1 MPYAIKYYSFEG
13 RAGLK
18 ARVQR
23 KADGLWWDEVADA
36 WVAAESAN
44 CDIALAETATVGEY
58 SGQATFTPAAGT
70 LYDLWI
76 YAVAAP
82 LVVAEDTYRPGRK
95 TALQIINEVQQGLR
109 LPQDGAINRPH
120 AQLILSF
127 VNKTMDLM
135 KEAGVWDE
143 LKAAISLYTADGVS
157 LYYVNP
163 PNTESVDI
171 IRSLRIGDSPP
182 LVKASDTEFRE
193 LQRIHSGAKQQPLYY
208 RHYGRA
214 GRWLIIEVC
223 PTPDQAYR
231 LQGEILQRQE
241 KLAAADDVPLLDADT
256 IVMGALALAKAE
268 QGSDSTNES
277 AVFQAKITLQSGT
290 EAESNWGDVEPV

>member
-1 MPYAIKYYSFEG
+1 MPYEIKYYSFEG
-13 RAGLK
+13 RTGLT

-23 KADGLWWDEVADA
+23 KADNAWWDEVADA

-44 CDIALAETATVGEY
+44 CAIALAETSTQGEY
-58 SGQATFTPAAGT
+58 SGQATFTPAAGN

-76 YAVAAP
+76 YAGATP
-82 LVVAEDTYRPGRK
+82 LIVSEDTYRPGRK

-127 VNKTMDLM
+127 ANKTLDLM

-143 LKAAISLYTADGVS
+143 LKVSLSLYTADGVS

-171 IRSLRIGDSPP
+171 VRSIRIGDSPP
-182 LVKASDTEFRE
+182 LVKRSDAEFRE
-193 LQRIHSGAKQQPLYY
+193 LQRVYSGTKQQPLYY

-214 GRWLIIEVC
+214 GRWLIIEVG

-241 KLAAADDVPLLDADT
+241 RLLAAADVPLLDADT

-268 QGSDSTNES
+268 QGSDNADE
-277 AVFQAKITLQSGT
+277 AALFQAKITLQTGT
-290 EAESNWGDVEPV
+290 ETESNWGDVEPV